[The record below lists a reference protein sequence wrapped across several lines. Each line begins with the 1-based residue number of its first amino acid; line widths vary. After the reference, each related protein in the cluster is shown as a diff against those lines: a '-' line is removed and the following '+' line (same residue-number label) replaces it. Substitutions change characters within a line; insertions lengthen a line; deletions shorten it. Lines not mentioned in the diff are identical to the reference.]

1 MWLPTLS
8 YSSMKYHFSLQ
19 LITVS
24 TQYIA
29 FHTFFSAC
37 VAIHT
42 AGCSRSSSVLLPT
55 GPSIVSSPPEYFS
68 LHFLHT
74 SPSLL
79 SVDSVLNPL
88 REKKL
93 VTLPKSHQLTT
104 TQLSPKTGISDW
116 FQHSSMREK
125 CNRVPPHSVKV
136 SSSIPIQLLHLR

>member
-1 MWLPTLS
+1 
-8 YSSMKYHFSLQ
+8 MKYHFSLQ

-24 TQYIA
+24 TQYLA
-29 FHTFFSAC
+29 FHRFFSAC

-55 GPSIVSSPPEYFS
+55 GPPIVSSPPEYFS

-93 VTLPKSHQLTT
+93 VTLVITAGQV
-104 TQLSPKTGISDW
+104 SPVDHNTAQPEDRNI
-116 FQHSSMREK
+116 RL
-125 CNRVPPHSVKV
+125 VPTF
-136 SSSIPIQLLHLR
+136 INA